1 MGGTILNWQMLGGL
15 AGRTGYLR
23 LELDNDILYRYHY
36 SRFFF
41 LLSSHLVTGPVIDHH
56 HITHS

>member
-23 LELDNDILYRYHY
+23 LELDNDILYRYHC

-41 LLSSHLVTGPVIDHH
+41 YFR
-56 HITHS
+56 HI